1 MSIFHLLVRRSFN
14 SHHENPVMIHK
25 GSCHCGQVRFEA
37 EGEIEA
43 AVACNCSICSR
54 KGALLWAVDAKKF
67 HVFDAGPDMG
77 AYAFGKRAMRHR
89 FCRNCGIA
97 THSEGDGFV
106 AINIRC
112 IEGLDFA
119 DVKAVEFDGRSA

>member
-1 MSIFHLLVRRSFN
+1 MSISYLLVRRSFN
-14 SHHENPVMIHK
+14 SHNEDSTMIHK
-25 GSCHCGQVRFEA
+25 GGCHCGRVRFEA

-43 AVACNCSICSR
+43 AVVCNCSICSR

-77 AYAFGKRAMRHR
+77 AYVFGTRTMRHR

-106 AINIRC
+106 AVNIRC
-112 IEGLDFA
+112 IEGLDVEG
-119 DVKAVEFDGRSA
+119 VKAVEFDGRSA